1 MHKVKSSQSIF
12 YRDKVN
18 SKSATR
24 LFYQPFS
31 YFFCWNFGIKLLV
44 LYCRECHNKLAL
56 SLPKFFLQL
65 VFKIHFKTFTKIL
78 HSQWFIDILGMS
90 ICPLRTADQ
99 LERMT
104 LGTQDLATR
113 NKLSIIFQYD
123 IICQTKE
130 YKNWY
135 FCFSTKCKHAAL
147 RKKNQVYPWTVVSV
161 S

>member
-1 MHKVKSSQSIF
+1 MTVHTIKCSQSNF
-12 YRDKVN
+12 HCDNVN
-18 SKSATR
+18 GKSATR

-65 VFKIHFKTFTKIL
+65 VFKTFTKIP
-78 HSQWFIDILGMS
+78 HSQWFIDILGTS
-90 ICPLRTADQ
+90 ICLLRTVDQ

-113 NKLSIIFQYD
+113 NKQSIIFRYD
-123 IICQTKE
+123 LIRCIEEKDDTKIL
-130 YKNWY
+130 NLL
-135 FCFSTKCKHAAL
+135 A
-147 RKKNQVYPWTVVSV
+147 SV
-161 S
+161 RF